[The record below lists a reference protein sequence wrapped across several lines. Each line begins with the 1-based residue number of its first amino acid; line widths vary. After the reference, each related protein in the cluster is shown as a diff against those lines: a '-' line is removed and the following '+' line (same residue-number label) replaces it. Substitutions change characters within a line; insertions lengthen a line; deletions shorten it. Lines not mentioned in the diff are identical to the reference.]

1 MFFEIAALKVSQYS
15 EQNTCAGVCFNKVAG
30 LQLSCEYYKI
40 FKNGLFHKTPPMS
53 TSEELEGG
61 RTQGWVKML
70 ATMVGHR
77 RKIKKRTLAKTT

>member
-1 MFFEIAALKVSQYS
+1 MKHNLIYFNRVKNLIVLSLLKNQMFFEIAALKVSQYS

-61 RTQGWVKML
+61 RTQG
-70 ATMVGHR
+70 
-77 RKIKKRTLAKTT
+77 